1 MICYSWTRSIVA
13 MLLMVILGPMVVG
26 CQSNLLDENAQFRTQ
41 NRELQEQLDQTRAAL
56 EGCSHDRT
64 SLIAEV
70 ERLQNI
76 GTVRA
81 NTGFENI
88 AGIETIQHGG
98 SIIVR
103 VPGDVLFSSGSVAL
117 KSSAKSTLDEIAA
130 VLNHEY
136 ATNTIRVEGY
146 TDRDPIRRS
155 KWQDNL
161 ELSAHRAMA
170 VHRYLQRQG
179 VDSNRMY
186 AAGFG
191 ESSVHATNVKS
202 RRVEIVVVSGS
213 GK

>member
-1 MICYSWTRSIVA
+1 MIYDSQTRSIVA
-13 MLLMVILGPMVVG
+13 VLLMVILGPMIVG
-26 CQSNLLDENAQFRTQ
+26 CQSNLRDENTRFRSQ

-56 EGCSHDRT
+56 EGCQHDRT

-70 ERLQNI
+70 ERLQNTE
-76 GTVRA
+76 TVRA

-103 VPGDVLFSSGSVAL
+103 VPGDILFSSGSVAL
-117 KSSAKSTLDEIAA
+117 KTSAKSTLDEIAT

-170 VHRYLQRQG
+170 VYRYLHRQG

-191 ESSVHATNVKS
+191 ESNAHSTKTKS
-202 RRVEIVVVSGS
+202 RRVEIVVVAES
-213 GK
+213 